1 MDIPTI
7 NFWMPHRKRARLVFS
22 PLSHLLPRFWHNLK
36 ETLPDCI
43 DDICQFEFVTL
54 SLQDHVGQL
63 QIYSRWMHPI
73 MRLSYLRKRL
83 RETYWQIP
91 TWCRG
96 KHFVW
101 CSPPPRFYPHLASQ
115 LLQLRRGT
123 LLFPPPCFLLAA
135 ASIKI
140 FPSRVSHFDALL
152 IFVQYVLRTYTS
164 KQGVPSARVPG
175 FVFGCSSVCS
185 ILLRQIWEF
194 SRLAGHLGNTVEL
207 PKFKSI
213 QPRCTSRWDTL

>member
-36 ETLPDCI
+36 ATLPDCI

-96 KHFVW
+96 NHSLW

-115 LLQLRRGT
+115 PLQLRRGT

-140 FPSRVSHFDALL
+140 SPSRVSHLDALL
-152 IFVQYVLRTYTS
+152 IFVHVRTRALS
-164 KQGVPSARVPG
+164 IKGVSSARAQIG
-175 FVFGCSSVCS
+175 WADCFWVFHCLPNSA
-185 ILLRQIWEF
+185 W
-194 SRLAGHLGNTVEL
+194 ADGN
-207 PKFKSI
+207 
-213 QPRCTSRWDTL
+213 